1 MFVTHFYSI
10 IPNAWVRSIL
20 SVKIEKFIT
29 NSSFSKTKCP
39 LHASNFSKYCS
50 VLCFKLVF
58 KIFQIEKVVLIKM
71 QHQYSYTIKYL
82 CSLATEYF
90 NVFFLQRYLANVTF
104 FVIWI
109 FIYDLSN
116 IPSTLEVINAV
127 RLAFIHNASLRLHC
141 SHNCIYHPQNLTR
154 TCHIN
159 PPRLIGPLTN
169 TFITMTAF
177 PQ

>member
-1 MFVTHFYSI
+1 M
-10 IPNAWVRSIL
+10 

-29 NSSFSKTKCP
+29 NSSFSKKNVRYIS
-39 LHASNFSKYCS
+39 AISQFFSDI
-50 VLCFKLVF
+50 CFKLVF
-58 KIFQIEKVVLIKM
+58 QIFQMEKVVLIKM
-71 QHQYSYTIKYL
+71 QSQYSYTIKYS

-90 NVFFLQRYLANVTF
+90 LAFFLKRFLVNVTI
-104 FVIWI
+104 FVIGI

-154 TCHIN
+154 TFFSTEVK
-159 PPRLIGPLTN
+159 LTH
-169 TFITMTAF
+169 
-177 PQ
+177 QDS